1 MAEDILYLFP
11 ELEKD
16 VYTSSNSSMKG
27 ALTSTKIRDM
37 IEAGHIL
44 GDIPITEAQIQPA
57 SIDLRLGP
65 TAYRV
70 QASFLPGSSN
80 TVLKKMQ
87 GLLMAEIDLTKPAVF
102 EKGCVYIVPL
112 MEKLNLPT
120 GISAKANPRSTT
132 GRLDIFTRLIT
143 DYGNEFERVTENY
156 RGNLYAEVVP
166 RTFTI
171 LVSQGT
177 KLNQI
182 RFMRGDS
189 LTSDTRLTEVNKK
202 EILVYSEDNIPS
214 IAQIDKGLQISVN
227 LQGNTVSDIIGYRAK
242 RDTPIIDLERI
253 DYYEAQDFWD
263 IVHTPRNKGII
274 LNPGDFYILG
284 SKEKIR
290 VPEAF
295 AAEMVPFDPSLGEFR
310 IHYAG
315 FFDPGFGYGHNDI
328 KGTPAVLEVRA
339 HEVPFLIEDGQ
350 TVGRL
355 IYIPLLGPPDKVY
368 GAAIGSSYQ
377 HQILSLSKQF
387 KQYRLKRRR
396 G

>member
-1 MAEDILYLFP
+1 MMEDILYLFP
-11 ELEKD
+11 ELERD
-16 VYTSSNSSMKG
+16 VHTYSTTG
-27 ALTSTKIRDM
+27 VLTSRKIREM
-37 IEAGHIL
+37 IGAGHIL
-44 GDIPITEAQIQPA
+44 PEHAIDEEQIQPA
-57 SIDLRLGP
+57 SIDLRLGSI
-65 TAYRV
+65 AYRV
-70 QASFLPGSSN
+70 QASFLPGSSS
-80 TVLKKMQ
+80 TVMKKLHE
-87 GLLMAEIDLTKPAVF
+87 LLMAEVDLTKPAVF

-112 MEKLNLPT
+112 MEMLNLPE

-143 DYGNEFERVTENY
+143 DRGSEFERVPEGY
-156 RGNLYAEVVP
+156 KGKLYAEVVP

-171 LVSQGT
+171 LVQEGT

-189 LTSDTRLTEVNKK
+189 LTSDTKLSEVNRK
-202 EILVYSEDNIPS
+202 EILAYLDENTPAR
-214 IAQIDKGLQISVN
+214 AQIDKGLQISVHLHEHGFPN
-227 LQGNTVSDIIGYRAK
+227 IIGYKAK
-242 RDTPIIDLERI
+242 RDTPIIDFRRTN
-253 DYYEAQDFWD
+253 YYDPLDFWD
-263 IVHTPRNKGII
+263 IVPTPKTKSII

-295 AAEMVPFDPSLGEFR
+295 AAEMIPFDPSLGEFR

-315 FFDPGFGYGHNDI
+315 FFDPGFGYGRNDI

-355 IYIPLLGPPDKVY
+355 VYIPLLEAPDKVY
-368 GAAIGSSYQ
+368 GTEIGSSYQ
-377 HQILSLSKQF
+377 HQMLSLSKQF
-387 KQYRLKRRR
+387 KKSQLRIRRR
-396 G
+396 